1 MNTST
6 IFLISV
12 TRTHAQLTRT
22 SSLVPPPSTL
32 NVSINEWLSS
42 SDTQLNRVEHAP
54 LSPQS
59 SITSSGSS
67 CDTHQEDGPHPF
79 RNSFLEEG
87 SGMRGEL

>member
-1 MNTST
+1 MITSQLIGNIT
-6 IFLISV
+6 ILN
-12 TRTHAQLTRT
+12 
-22 SSLVPPPSTL
+22 PPSTL

-67 CDTHQEDGPHPF
+67 CDTHQEDGPQPF

>member
-6 IFLISV
+6 IFSISV

-67 CDTHQEDGPHPF
+67 CDTHQEDGPQPF